1 MNGSAKLSFVEQ
13 RTEPIK
19 QLPGFQK
26 GYRVPTSANPSDQKF
41 IEKIT
46 TPTLDEDLQETFS
59 ALRKTFGL
67 KRKEISVDG
76 PCEGSGFVSTPFFDY
91 EVNVSID
98 PETPSRV
105 NFGRSISNI
114 VELGKVLDERFD
126 DVFGKRFSTLIVEVE
141 KELDLELIVDTIED
155 EDPEGVSVDYDKDL
169 TWCEI
174 QVLGSTATIVVES
187 HSIRVESVRETTPKQ
202 LLDLFTDIQ
211 QQFIA
216 KLDLSGVSMG

>member
-1 MNGSAKLSFVEQ
+1 MDGTTKLSFVEQ

-41 IEKIT
+41 ITKIT
-46 TPTLDEDLQETFS
+46 EPILDEDLQDTFS

-76 PCEGSGFVSTPFFDY
+76 PFEGTGFVSTPFFDY

-114 VELGKVLDERFD
+114 VDLGKVLDERFD
-126 DVFGKRFSTLIVEVE
+126 DVFGKRFSTLIVEVAQ
-141 KELDLELIVDTIED
+141 ELDLETIVDTIED

-174 QVLGSTATIVVES
+174 QVLGSTATIVVQAY
-187 HSIRVESVRETTPKQ
+187 SIRVESVRETTPKQ

-216 KLDLSGVSMG
+216 KLDLSGFSMG

>member
-1 MNGSAKLSFVEQ
+1 MDGSTKLSFVEQ

-26 GYRVPTSANPSDQKF
+26 GYRVPTTANPSDEKF
-41 IEKIT
+41 IAKIAE
-46 TPTLDEDLQETFS
+46 PILDEDLQDTFS
-59 ALRKTFGL
+59 ALRKVFGL

-76 PCEGSGFVSTPFFDY
+76 PFEGGGIVSTPFFDY
-91 EVNVSID
+91 EVRVSID
-98 PETPSRV
+98 PESPSRV
-105 NFGRSISNI
+105 IFARSISNI
-114 VELGKVLDERFD
+114 VDFGKVLDERFD
-126 DVFGKRFSTLIVEVE
+126 DVFGKRFSTLMVEVE
-141 KELDLELIVDTIED
+141 SELDLETIVDTIEE
-155 EDPEGVSVDYDKDL
+155 EDPDGVTVDYDKDL

-174 QVLGSTATIVVES
+174 QVLGSTATIVAQA